1 MAMKPTGHR
10 GVDLPVF
17 EKTLEAYKNLEFL
30 KPEKYVDV
38 LAGWYQNGDGKLY
51 HYDGVVWD
59 EVPGE
64 KIEKLE
70 YLG

>member
-1 MAMKPTGHR
+1 MNLGHR

-17 EKTLEAYKNLEFL
+17 DKTLEAYKNLEFL

-38 LAGWYQNGDGKLY
+38 LAGWYQDREGKLY
-51 HYDGVVWD
+51 KYDGVVWD
-59 EVPGE
+59 EVPE
-64 KIEKLE
+64 VKASELE